1 MVRTCCA
8 GILYRVSA
16 VRTRLSK
23 ATNCCRSLAAKEHR
37 QHGQIK
43 FAFGLLGC
51 DTPKTG
57 AIPFSGVPTGG
68 ISVAVNRSDLV
79 EPENFGS
86 DGWNLGSHGYELARV
101 LAVLLAAGTP
111 SLPKMLVKSSKKLL
125 ISLTW
130 RDYWREQKSRRNSSP
145 YRTCSLSAR
154 CFEHPQNLRS
164 VKCTAKSQ
172 LPQWLSLFSPAR
184 RRCLSLRMLVGRR
197 VPLQG
202 KVLLGKLLARVP
214 LQGKI
219 LQGKLS
225 AAPVRHIIRAH
236 RRLAL
241 LD

>member
-86 DGWNLGSHGYELARV
+86 DGWDLGSHGYELARV

-111 SLPKMLVKSSKKLL
+111 SLPKMLVKLQEASDL
-125 ISLTW
+125 
-130 RDYWREQKSRRNSSP
+130 P
-145 YRTCSLSAR
+145 HMAR
-154 CFEHPQNLRS
+154 
-164 VKCTAKSQ
+164 
-172 LPQWLSLFSPAR
+172 
-184 RRCLSLRMLVGRR
+184 
-197 VPLQG
+197 
-202 KVLLGKLLARVP
+202 LLARAKNPAELVSVP
-214 LQGKI
+214 NLQFI
-219 LQGKLS
+219 C
-225 AAPVRHIIRAH
+225 
-236 RRLAL
+236 AL
-241 LD
+241 L